1 MFGYLEVDI
10 LGMNIPFLKY
20 RKIYFAISGILV
32 LASVIFLILFG
43 LNLGVDFV
51 GGSLLEVE
59 FKDKRPEISEIQ
71 EKLSPLNLGKLSIQ
85 FTNEKGIIL
94 TIKGKNISESLK
106 EEVVL
111 KLAEINQLEEK
122 SDGFEA
128 ISSVIGQELKSKTK
142 IIIILCLVIIVFYIA
157 FAFRQVSRP
166 IASWQYG
173 LSSIF
178 VLCHDVLIP
187 LGIFSV
193 LGKFYGAEINIPVI
207 CALLAI
213 FGYSIN
219 NTVVV
224 FDRVREHL
232 LKKRD
237 LTYELAVDRALNET
251 LIRCLNT
258 SLTTLFV
265 LFSMLFLVGKDLKYF
280 SLILILGIVFGT
292 WSSLFLVT
300 PMLVSWLK
308 WKERKLSN

>member
-1 MFGYLEVDI
+1 M
-10 LGMNIPFLKY
+10 IPFIKY
-20 RKIYFAISGILV
+20 RKIYFGVSGILV
-32 LASVIFLILFG
+32 LASIIFLILFG

-51 GGSLLEVE
+51 GGSSLEVE
-59 FKDKRPEISEIQ
+59 FKDKKPEISEIQ
-71 EKLSPLNLGKLSIQ
+71 EKLSSFDLKRLSIQ
-85 FTNEKGIIL
+85 IVGEKGAIL
-94 TIKGKNISESLK
+94 TIKEKNISESLK
-106 EEVVL
+106 EEIIL

-122 SDGFEA
+122 SHGFEA
-128 ISSVIGQELKSKTK
+128 ISPVIGQELKFKTK
-142 IIIILCLVIIVFYIA
+142 IVIILCLIIIIFYIA

-173 LSSIF
+173 LASIF
-178 VLCHDVLIP
+178 ALCHDVLIP

-193 LGKFYGAEINIPVI
+193 LGKFYGVEISIPVI

-224 FDRVREHL
+224 FDRVRERL
-232 LKKRD
+232 LKKGD
-237 LTYELAVDRALNET
+237 LTYELTVDRSLNET
-251 LIRCLNT
+251 LIRGLNT

-265 LFSMLFLVGKDLKYF
+265 LFAMFFLVGEELKYF

-300 PMLVSWLK
+300 PMLVSWLN
-308 WKERKLSN
+308 WKERKYK

>member
-1 MFGYLEVDI
+1 
-10 LGMNIPFLKY
+10 MNIPFIKY
-20 RKIYFAISGILV
+20 RKIYFAISGTLV

-51 GGSLLEVE
+51 GGSSLEVE

-71 EKLSPLNLGKLSIQ
+71 EKLSPFDLKGLSVRLIG
-85 FTNEKGIIL
+85 EKGIIL
-94 TIKGKNISESLK
+94 TIKEKNISESLK
-106 EEVVL
+106 GKIVS
-111 KLAEINQLEEK
+111 KLAEISQLEEK

-128 ISSVIGQELKSKTK
+128 ISSVIGQELKSKTN
-142 IIIILCLVIIVFYIA
+142 IIIILCLMAIVFYIA
-157 FAFRQVSRP
+157 FAFRRVSRP

-173 LSSIF
+173 LGSIF
-178 VLCHDVLIP
+178 ALCHDVLIP

-193 LGKFYGAEINIPVI
+193 LGKFYGVEINIPVI
-207 CALLAI
+207 CALLTI

-251 LIRCLNT
+251 LVRCLNT

-280 SLILILGIVFGT
+280 SLILILGVVFGT

-308 WKERKLSN
+308 WKERK